1 MVGFIIWLLV
11 CCSIL
16 QVAVGY
22 IPRDS
27 LIQRKTWFF
36 KRLGTPYMKTLRDY
50 EEYATAYMDRHARDY
65 YASGAEDEITLRD
78 NEKAFQKYHIRPR
91 LLRNVAHRNM
101 SLTMLGQPVGIPLGI
116 SPVAF
121 QKMAHPDGEVG
132 TARALA
138 NHGGVMIL
146 SMLSTTALEDLS
158 RKTPPGSVHWL
169 QIYITKD
176 REVTRELIHRA
187 DIAGYKAIVV
197 TADSPV
203 NGMWGIN
210 MVHNLTLPS
219 HLKLPNLLAKGEV
232 EVSGS
237 NLRSKVGFSLLDP
250 SLTWKD
256 IQWIQTFTALP
267 IVVKGVLTAE
277 DAILAVEHGAS
288 GILVSNH
295 GGRQLDGVPATL
307 DVLPEIVRAVKG
319 RAEVYLDGG
328 VRKGGD
334 VFKAL
339 ALGAKAVFFGRP
351 AIWGLVHSG
360 QDGVDNVLKIVK
372 SQLDTTMAL
381 TGASRLDDIQ
391 RSHVMK
397 DDAYDSHA
405 AETTNE

>member
-1 MVGFIIWLLV
+1 
-11 CCSIL
+11 
-16 QVAVGY
+16 
-22 IPRDS
+22 
-27 LIQRKTWFF
+27 
-36 KRLGTPYMKTLRDY
+36 
-50 EEYATAYMDRHARDY
+50 
-65 YASGAEDEITLRD
+65 
-78 NEKAFQKYHIRPR
+78 
-91 LLRNVAHRNM
+91 
-101 SLTMLGQPVGIPLGI
+101 
-116 SPVAF
+116 
-121 QKMAHPDGEVG
+121 
-132 TARALA
+132 
-138 NHGGVMIL
+138 
-146 SMLSTTALEDLS
+146 MLSTTALEDLP
-158 RKTPPGSVHWL
+158 RKTPPGNVHWL

-203 NGMWGIN
+203 NGMWGVN

-219 HLKLPNLLAKGEV
+219 HLRAKGEV

-256 IQWIQTFTALP
+256 IQWIQMFTALP

-381 TGASRLDDIQ
+381 TGVSHLDDIQ

-397 DDAYDSHA
+397 DDAYGSHA
-405 AETTNE
+405 VETTNE